1 MVLMGLFLV
10 GTQALAQ
17 QKSVTG
23 RVLSD
28 GGAPIAGAQVI
39 VKGTR
44 FGGMTNADGL
54 YSVRVEVGQ
63 VLQFRYIGTAPEER
77 TVGAESVI
85 NVTLRKVAT
94 GLDAIV
100 VSALGQTSVKRS
112 LGSAQQSVAGAEI
125 AQTNRENF
133 INALAGR
140 VAGVEVTSSSGVPG
154 SSTVITIRGISSIS
168 TNNQPLMIIDGLPM
182 DNKTLNTG
190 VLASDNPTSGIAF
203 SNRGLDFTNRA
214 SDINPEDIESLV
226 VLKGPEASALYGID
240 AGNGAIVITTKRGR
254 PGTGGF
260 EYSNSFRLDRAGEY
274 PSLQRKYSTT
284 SSLSQSTTDFTY
296 WGLPYAAGTK
306 FYDTVVLDM
315 GMKHNWKTSGDLDL
329 MYRGTYSPAF
339 YRALHRAT
347 HKAFRMWESLRMWR
361 HPLRSLHA
369 SAKRLL
375 ALPWYAATLAVLPT
389 VIAVILSAH
398 PASRGTPT
406 PPRSSPARNSSFET
420 VSDAVPLR

>member
-112 LGSAQQSVAGAEI
+112 
-125 AQTNRENF
+125 
-133 INALAGR
+133 
-140 VAGVEVTSSSGVPG
+140 SGVG
-154 SSTVITIRGISSIS
+154 SQARPSWISRKSHG
-168 TNNQPLMIIDGLPM
+168 LMRAP
-182 DNKTLNTG
+182 
-190 VLASDNPTSGIAF
+190 
-203 SNRGLDFTNRA
+203 RA
-214 SDINPEDIESLV
+214 SITERTPERAMRS
-226 VLKGPEASALYGID
+226 EASKWVRMSPLP
-240 AGNGAIVITTKRGR
+240 TTGTERSAATR
-254 PGTGGF
+254 PI
-260 EYSNSFRLDRAGEY
+260 R
-274 PSLQRKYSTT
+274 
-284 SSLSQSTTDFTY
+284 SQS
-296 WGLPYAAGTK
+296 AA
-306 FYDTVVLDM
+306 
-315 GMKHNWKTSGDLDL
+315 
-329 MYRGTYSPAF
+329 
-339 YRALHRAT
+339 
-347 HKAFRMWESLRMWR
+347 
-361 HPLRSLHA
+361 
-369 SAKRLL
+369 RL
-375 ALPWYAATLAVLPT
+375 
-389 VIAVILSAH
+389 
-398 PASRGTPT
+398 
-406 PPRSSPARNSSFET
+406 
-420 VSDAVPLR
+420 